1 MPLPVYNKTEFDT
14 SMEHILQRV
23 LDNTQ
28 ESYSSEEKTV
38 D

>member
-1 MPLPVYNKTEFDT
+1 VSLPVYNKTEFDT
-14 SMEHILQRV
+14 SMEHLQRV